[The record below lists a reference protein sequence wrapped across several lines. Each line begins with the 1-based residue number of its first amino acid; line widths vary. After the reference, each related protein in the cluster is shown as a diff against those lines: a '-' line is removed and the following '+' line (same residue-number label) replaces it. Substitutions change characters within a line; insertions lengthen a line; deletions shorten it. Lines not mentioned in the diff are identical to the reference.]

1 MASVTGDT
9 STVSAFAQQ
18 MAAAADQLRELDDA
32 NREAGRVVI
41 ANAAPPRR
49 SGAMAAGQTVR
60 VAAWGAELVSTVRY
74 WTFVHWGAPAA
85 GVRARPW
92 FIEAAARSPEQVRA
106 VYEAHARR
114 SLNID

>member
-1 MASVTGDT
+1 MASVTSDT
-9 STVSAFAQQ
+9 AQVAAFASQ
-18 MAAAADQLRELDDA
+18 MAAAAEQLGDLDDA

-41 ANAAPPRR
+41 ANAAPPRA
-49 SGAMAAGQTVR
+49 SGALAAGQTVR
-60 VAAWGAELVSTVRY
+60 VASWGAELVSTVRY

-92 FIEAAARSPEQVRA
+92 FIEAAARSPEQVRE
-106 VYEAHARR
+106 VYAAHARR